1 MSFGSDGTRP
11 LGANVLD
18 AMHQSR
24 QHQAMRVIADN
35 RRLLATGGDA
45 EPLDVKPASSRLDR
59 RRADAAVAPAG
70 SKGFGRLLATLALV
84 LIALHGI
91 CAAMIIDHALAAH
104 APSSV
109 TISHED

>member
-1 MSFGSDGTRP
+1 MSFGSDGTRL
-11 LGANVLD
+11 LGANILT

-24 QHQAMRVIADN
+24 RLQAMRVIADN
-35 RRLLATGGDA
+35 RHLLVAGKEI
-45 EPLDVKPASSRLDR
+45 EPLDARLAAPRRDR
-59 RRADAAVAPAG
+59 RRGDAPFAPAG
-70 SKGFGRLLATLALV
+70 SKGFGALLGTLALV

-91 CAAMIIDHALAAH
+91 CAAMIIDRALAH

>member
-1 MSFGSDGTRP
+1 MSFGSDGTRRF
-11 LGANVLD
+11 GANILA

-24 QHQAMRVIADN
+24 RLQALRVIADN
-35 RRLLATGGDA
+35 RDLLVAGKDV
-45 EPLDVKPASSRLDR
+45 EPLNAKPAVPRRDR
-59 RRADAAVAPAG
+59 MRGNAPFAPAG
-70 SKGFGRLLATLALV
+70 SKGFGALLGTLALV

-91 CAAMIIDHALAAH
+91 CAAMIIDRVLAH